1 VQPNNGEQR
10 PSLETAEAPER
21 LQTTQAPG
29 ALEAARAQANQELD
43 SEQAPRVAVTRKTVI
58 GSIVMVVVI
67 VAFLYFGLPRLVG
80 VGTEVKKL
88 QDGNVW
94 WLIAAAVL
102 KIASF
107 VGYIALFRAV
117 FVHRMS
123 AAGAARLSW
132 KVSYEITM
140 AGLAA
145 TRVFAAAGAGGIVL
159 TVWALL
165 RAGLDNRLVAAR
177 MIAFNVILYGVYMG
191 ALVVFGLGLYL
202 GLFSGEAPF
211 AVTVVPAAVGGAVI
225 GLVLSIAALP
235 SDFENL
241 VVRWARSSGR
251 GRFAKLARRLATV
264 PASAAQGVR
273 TTLQLIRTGDPSLLG
288 ALVWWFCDIATLWAC
303 FHAFGAAPPDAVIV
317 MAYFVGWIANT
328 LPTPG
333 GIGTV
338 EGGLIGTFAA
348 FGVPTSTAVIAVL
361 AYRVFSFWLPTP
373 PGVVAYFQ
381 LRRTV
386 NRWRQEPLP
395 TPALQPDST
404 LEPGS
409 ATG

>member
-1 VQPNNGEQR
+1 MPRAGE
-10 PSLETAEAPER
+10 
-21 LQTTQAPG
+21 
-29 ALEAARAQANQELD
+29 AR
-43 SEQAPRVAVTRKTVI
+43 I
-58 GSIVMVVVI
+58 G
-67 VAFLYFGLPRLVG
+67 
-80 VGTEVKKL
+80 
-88 QDGNVW
+88 
-94 WLIAAAVL
+94 
-102 KIASF
+102 
-107 VGYIALFRAV
+107 
-117 FVHRMS
+117 
-123 AAGAARLSW
+123 W

-165 RAGLDNRLVAAR
+165 RAGMERRVVAAR
-177 MIAFNVILYGVYMG
+177 MVAFNVILYGVYM
-191 ALVVFGLGLYL
+191 ASLVVFGLGLYV

-211 AVTVVPAAVGGAVI
+211 AVTVLPAAVGAIVI

-235 SDFENL
+235 TDFESL
-241 VVRWARSSGR
+241 VARWARGPGR
-251 GRFAKLARRLATV
+251 GRFATLALRLATV

-273 TTLQLIRTGDPSLLG
+273 TTIGLIRTGDPSLLG
-288 ALVWWFCDIATLWAC
+288 AFVWWFCDIATLWAC

-348 FGVPTSTAVIAVL
+348 FGVPTATAVIAVL

-386 NRWRQEPLP
+386 NRWREEPLP
-395 TPALQPDST
+395 ASALQPEST